1 MKFFYALFVLP
12 LFLFLSYPTNMS
24 IETWGTMPKSQED
37 AQTIDTAIQSAIN
50 EHNADP
56 IAHTGTDQAISVHRE
71 NDILDHKAG
80 AVKNDK
86 LSMTEF
92 NDYWD
97 YDRLKATIFKSGVW
111 SYAGNALVA
120 ARTSINGGELWLGL
134 PGPISFNNYSYN
146 KDFLVDILAGYHAYT
161 TPDDTTAFWG
171 LVFSMQDET
180 ETDFT
185 FAGIGFLSVNG
196 SVRAVVK
203 GCSDMADDATYETL
217 YQSDAFSLSGSA
229 LSHLR
234 VLYNAYEHKFY
245 FYVNG
250 ELVGEYVFDTAYVS
264 SGITGQQAG
273 FYSPVQ
279 STTKNIQYK
288 IYQINAT
295 VAVL

>member
-1 MKFFYALFVLP
+1 MKLLFALFFSFFLLYP
-12 LFLFLSYPTNMS
+12 LNMS
-24 IETWGTMPKSQED
+24 TETWGLMPKSQID
-37 AQTIDTAIQSAIN
+37 AETPEEAIVRLIA
-50 EHNADP
+50 EHEADP
-56 IAHTGTDQAISVHRE
+56 EAHTGVDESIAVHRE
-71 NDILDHKAG
+71 NDVLDHKAG

-97 YDRLKATIFKSGVW
+97 YDRLKASTFKSGVW

-120 ARTSINGGELWLGL
+120 ARTSTNGGELWLGL
-134 PGPISFNNYSYN
+134 PGPISFNNYSYD
-146 KDFLVDILAGYHAYT
+146 KDFVVDMLVAYHAYS
-161 TPDDTTAFWG
+161 TPDNTTAFWG

-185 FAGIGFLSVNG
+185 FPGIGFLSVNG

-203 GCSDMADDATYETL
+203 GCSDMADDATYATL
-217 YQSDAFSLSGSA
+217 YQSDSFSLSGSNI
-229 LSHLR
+229 SHLR

-245 FYVNG
+245 FYLNG

-264 SGITGQQAG
+264 NGITGQQAG

-288 IYQINAT
+288 IYQINAV